1 MEPILSNGYSVYFDN
16 DLSGLK
22 TFLDQNTY
30 SKIFFLTDRNTSEHC
45 LPFLQ
50 HCIPGLTEFDIIEV
64 DPGEENKNIDFCI
77 GIWRMLLDFNADR
90 KSLLI
95 NLGGGVVTD
104 MGGFAASTYKRGID
118 FVHVPTTLLSQVDAS
133 VGGKTGIDMGTVKN
147 IIGTFTQP
155 KAVFISTGFLDS
167 LDQRQLVSG
176 FAEVIKHGLIRDAA
190 YFEKI
195 RAIRPEDISDELIRH
210 SIAIKNEVITEDPF
224 EKGLRSILNF
234 GHTIGHAVESYSLS
248 EDNDSEPLLH
258 GEAIAVGMICEAYL
272 SMTLNKLSK
281 EEMENIIAYIRSV
294 FPDYSIKKSINQD
307 LIDIMKND
315 KKNSQGKIGFALLNS
330 IGSCDYGIFIDES
343 IIAESLNFYREL
355 IAR

>member
-1 MEPILSNGYSVYFDN
+1 
-16 DLSGLK
+16 
-22 TFLDQNTY
+22 
-30 SKIFFLTDRNTSEHC
+30 
-45 LPFLQ
+45 
-50 HCIPGLTEFDIIEV
+50 
-64 DPGEENKNIDFCI
+64 
-77 GIWRMLLDFNADR
+77 
-90 KSLLI
+90 
-95 NLGGGVVTD
+95 
-104 MGGFAASTYKRGID
+104 
-118 FVHVPTTLLSQVDAS
+118 
-133 VGGKTGIDMGTVKN
+133 
-147 IIGTFTQP
+147 
-155 KAVFISTGFLDS
+155 
-167 LDQRQLVSG
+167 
-176 FAEVIKHGLIRDAA
+176 
-190 YFEKI
+190 
-195 RAIRPEDISDELIRH
+195 
-210 SIAIKNEVITEDPF
+210 VITEDPF